1 MTVIQI
7 VAVSAGAYV
16 LLLAALFAWLHHLT
30 RPRKREPVEQRVIR
44 IVDGDLRDA
53 A

>member
-16 LLLAALFAWLHHLT
+16 LLLAALFAWLHHLSRLGERQPAEWRLT
-30 RPRKREPVEQRVIR
+30 R